1 MFWSSYAYVFI
12 CRRSTGYIANNC
24 ILKVHNLVKLMPE
37 IYTAVFLKHA
47 QIYTWNGLFQW
58 CCQVVITIKKNTYMS
73 VVLRTLMEPMLK
85 NLRSRIQTGQT
96 LMLKTRWLFL
106 ANTKYLSPTHVLSS
120 LKYSQNV
127 YFSMSVTWKWI
138 RRVHY
143 ICRLS
148 NGVSC
153 RIAI

>member
-1 MFWSSYAYVFI
+1 MHIKSSQFGQTNARNIHCSISKTRPNIY
-12 CRRSTGYIANNC
+12 
-24 ILKVHNLVKLMPE
+24 LKWFV
-37 IYTAVFLKHA
+37 
-47 QIYTWNGLFQW
+47 
-58 CCQVVITIKKNTYMS
+58 S
-73 VVLRTLMEPMLK
+73 VVLSGCHNDKKKYVHVRGIKDSMEPMLK

-106 ANTKYLSPTHVLSS
+106 ANTNLKYLSPIHVLSS